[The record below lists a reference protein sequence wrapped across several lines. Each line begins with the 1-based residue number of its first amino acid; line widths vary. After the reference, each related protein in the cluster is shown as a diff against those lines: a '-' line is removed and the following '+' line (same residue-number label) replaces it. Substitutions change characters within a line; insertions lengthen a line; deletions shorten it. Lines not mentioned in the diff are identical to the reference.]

1 MKEQFPNYAEKAA
14 IAAKYGWKI
23 SGWAVDLDNP
33 AGISLYPIHGGE
45 HLRMQHKDSL
55 KVWEATLSKCP
66 KPLKASKGRK
76 PPTPKTFDDVVFALR
91 RIVELEP
98 GSRGAYQKFV
108 EAQKIAKAA
117 LP

>member
-1 MKEQFPNYAEKAA
+1 MSDSFPQQAKKDA

-23 SGWAVDLDNP
+23 SAWAVDLDNP

-66 KPLKASKGRK
+66 KPLKAPKGRK

-91 RIVELEP
+91 RIVALKP
-98 GSRGAYQKFV
+98 GSRGAYAKFV
-108 EAQKIAKAA
+108 EAQKIAKDA